1 MPKPLKI
8 YAYSKCDTCRKAL
21 RFLRDRNVA
30 FHEVAIRDS
39 PPSVSE
45 LKAMAAAYGTLRK
58 LFNTSGGDYKALQLS
73 AKLPAMSEEEAFR
86 LLASNGNLVKRPFV
100 IGDDVHL
107 VGFNV
112 AEWEAA
118 LSGSNA

>member
-1 MPKPLKI
+1 
-8 YAYSKCDTCRKAL
+8 
-21 RFLRDRNVA
+21 VA

-45 LKAMAAAYGTLRK
+45 LKAMASAYETLRK

-100 IGDDVHL
+100 IGDGVHL

-112 AEWEAA
+112 AEWQSAFPA
-118 LSGSNA
+118 SS

>member
-1 MPKPLKI
+1 MPKPLKV

-21 RFLRDRNVA
+21 RLLRDRNVV

-39 PPSVSE
+39 PPSVAE

-58 LFNTSGGDYKALQLS
+58 LFNTSGADYKTLGLS
-73 AKLPAMSEEEAFR
+73 ARLPSMSEEEAFS
-86 LLASNGNLVKRPFV
+86 LLADNGNLVKRPFV
-100 IGDDVHL
+100 IGHGVHL

-112 AEWEAA
+112 AEWQ
-118 LSGSNA
+118 SVFPGPC